1 MIGAGVGAGNIGVQ
15 CFDFVGKSIGGKKI
29 QSAISD
35 GGLTAKSTR
44 IKPREDVIGPQGAM
58 FRNKNFQRAT
68 ADRSEFQ
75 AQCIAGALGRG
86 ESRRDAR
93 RVIVGM
99 KMCLAHGGCH
109 KQKPNQM
116 QCYYIAYC
124 NVIPYQI

>member
-29 QSAISD
+29 QSAIGD

-68 ADRSEFQ
+68 ADRVPS
-75 AQCIAGALGRG
+75 GAIVSMNS
-86 ESRRDAR
+86 SR
-93 RVIVGM
+93 
-99 KMCLAHGGCH
+99 LA
-109 KQKPNQM
+109 NSSA
-116 QCYYIAYC
+116 IDWT
-124 NVIPYQI
+124 